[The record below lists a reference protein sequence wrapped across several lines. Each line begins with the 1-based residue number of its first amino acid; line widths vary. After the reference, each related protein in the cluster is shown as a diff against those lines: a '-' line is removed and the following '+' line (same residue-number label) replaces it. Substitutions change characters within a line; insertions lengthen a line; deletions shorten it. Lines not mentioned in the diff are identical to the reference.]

1 MTAKISSWRAV
12 WLAMRSWRTASVSLL
27 SFSSGLPLGLV
38 WIAIPTWLAR
48 ADVDIKIIGLFT
60 LAQAPWSFKFLW
72 SPLLDRYSLPALPF
86 GRNLGWTLFWQI
98 GLLITTLL
106 LGGVATHPDAL
117 WIIGAL
123 TFAIAFASASQDIVV
138 DAYAVEVLRPEEQGV
153 AVGARTALYRA
164 AMFVSGGAA
173 ITLAG
178 LWSWP
183 VVFMLIALL
192 YLPFM
197 LVTALAPKVG
207 YDNAAK
213 IAKTAHKNGTTLRE
227 EAVKTGLIDGQEFD
241 RIVRPEDMIGPQ

>member
-1 MTAKISSWRAV
+1 MTGKISSWRAV

-86 GRNLGWTLFWQI
+86 GRKLGWTLFWQI

-106 LGGVATHPDAL
+106 LGGVATHPDAI

-138 DAYAVEVLRPEEQGV
+138 DAYAVEVLRLEEQGV

-183 VVFMLIALL
+183 VVFVLIALL

-197 LVTALAPKVG
+197 LVTALAPEIG
-207 YDNAAK
+207 YDAAAK
-213 IAKTAHKNGTTLRE
+213 IAKHAHAEGLTLK
-227 EAVKTGLIDGQEFD
+227 EAGLALGLVDAETFD
-241 RIVRPEDMIGPQ
+241 RVVKPESMLGR